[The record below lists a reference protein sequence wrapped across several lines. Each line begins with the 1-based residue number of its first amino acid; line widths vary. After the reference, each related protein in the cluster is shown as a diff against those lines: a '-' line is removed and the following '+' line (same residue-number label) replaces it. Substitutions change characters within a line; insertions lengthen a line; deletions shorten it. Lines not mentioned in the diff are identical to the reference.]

1 MKRFLCAASLLV
13 SLVTMA
19 GFLGLMFLT
28 TPIGYYADGAC
39 VAVEDRNGQLVRCA
53 AAPRHEEIRVPSG
66 TTFEMME
73 QRFGAAARVP

>member
-1 MKRFLCAASLLV
+1 MKQFVCNTVA
-13 SLVTMA
+13 TA
-19 GFLGLMFLT
+19 GFVAMVWLIAIMALT
-28 TPIGYYADGAC
+28 TPIGYYADGTC
-39 VAVEDRNGQLVRCA
+39 VAVENRAGQLVRCA